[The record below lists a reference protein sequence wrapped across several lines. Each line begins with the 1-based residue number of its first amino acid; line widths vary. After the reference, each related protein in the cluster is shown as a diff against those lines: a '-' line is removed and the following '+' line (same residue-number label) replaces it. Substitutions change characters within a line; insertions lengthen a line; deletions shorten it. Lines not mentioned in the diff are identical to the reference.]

1 MHSLHNIYHY
11 YYENAGAVKK
21 VTTQIRQTKLASECI
36 LITPLYLQEVVL
48 VVVFYI
54 PHLEEVILCNC
65 SFRQLLHTRIVAL
78 KQQQHM

>member
-11 YYENAGAVKK
+11 YFKNAGAVKK

-36 LITPLYLQEVVL
+36 LITPLYLQEEVLL

-65 SFRQLLHTRIVAL
+65 SFRQLLHAL
-78 KQQQHM
+78 LL